1 MNDDIIAVVGL
12 VIGLI
17 VGGLLV
23 GILLGGSAV
32 NNKWKKDSIKQ
43 GYAEFNQI
51 TAKWQWKDLKDL
63 KEITK

>member
-1 MNDDIIAVVGL
+1 
-12 VIGLI
+12 
-17 VGGLLV
+17 LLV
-23 GILLGGSAV
+23 GVTV

>member
-23 GILLGGSAV
+23 GVTV

>member
-23 GILLGGSAV
+23 GVTV

-43 GYAEFNQI
+43 GYKEYNQ
-51 TAKWQWKDLKDL
+51 TTGKLQWVNE
-63 KEITK
+63 KENNYE